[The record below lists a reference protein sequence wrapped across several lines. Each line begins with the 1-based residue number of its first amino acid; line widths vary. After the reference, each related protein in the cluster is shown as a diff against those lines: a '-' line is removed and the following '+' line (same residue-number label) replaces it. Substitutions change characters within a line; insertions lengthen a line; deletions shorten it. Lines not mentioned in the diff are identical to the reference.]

1 MMARTRTSGPEPRM
15 PPTLDLVTVV
25 FSRET
30 DLLRRQARS
39 IARFLSPEGLGRI
52 RVIVNDRDEDACV
65 AAVEALRPDYGAL
78 ADRLEVVHPDALL
91 ALRPRGLGPHRVG
104 QWLRYLATRH
114 RPLSPFGRKGGWNGN
129 RGWPVQQALKLAAA
143 RLGEGRFVL
152 ILDAKN
158 HFIRPVSVAS
168 FVSPEGRARTYMN
181 RPGDKQWDWIQP
193 SFRLM
198 GVAPPPRDA
207 PSPPTVTPVC
217 VSRAVLGECL
227 DDLERRVGPVE
238 AFFARARQDETEF
251 MLLYAH
257 VVGRHGSW
265 QAVFDPGLI
274 SPATIFLRSDPA
286 SIDRVV
292 RQAESGEV
300 EVFSVHGS
308 RVATLEPEFRRRV
321 EAIWAERGLD

>member
-1 MMARTRTSGPEPRM
+1 M
-15 PPTLDLVTVV
+15 PPMLDLVTVV
-25 FSRET
+25 FSREME
-30 DLLRRQARS
+30 LLRRQARS
-39 IARFLSPEGLGRI
+39 IARFLAPEGLGRI

-65 AAVEALRPDYGAL
+65 AAVEAVRPEYGAL
-78 ADRLEVVHPDALL
+78 ADRLEVVRPATLF
-91 ALRPRGLGPHRVG
+91 ALRPRALGPQGVR

-114 RPLSPFGRKGGWNGN
+114 RRRSPFGQKGGWNGN
-129 RGWPVQQALKLAAA
+129 RGWAVQQALKLAAA

-168 FVSPEGRARTYMN
+168 FVSPEGRARTYTN
-181 RPGDKQWDWIQP
+181 RPGDKQWSWIPP

-198 GVAPPPRDA
+198 GVPPPPRDA
-207 PSPPTVTPVC
+207 PAPPTVTPVC
-217 VSRAVLGECL
+217 VSRAVLGDCL
-227 DDLERRVGPVE
+227 DDLERRVGPAE
-238 AFFARARQDETEF
+238 AFFARARGNATEF

-265 QAVFDPGLI
+265 QAVFDPGLVP
-274 SPATIFLRSDPA
+274 PATIFGRSDA
-286 SIDRVV
+286 AFIDHVV
-292 RQAESGEV
+292 RRAESGEA

-308 RVATLEPEFRRRV
+308 RVATLEPEVRRRV

>member
-1 MMARTRTSGPEPRM
+1 M
-15 PPTLDLVTVV
+15 PPMLDLVTVV

-30 DLLRRQARS
+30 ELLRRQARS
-39 IARFLSPEGLGRI
+39 IARFLSPEGIGRI

-65 AAVEALRPDYGAL
+65 AAVEALRPDYGPL
-78 ADRLEVVHPDALL
+78 ADRLEVVRPDMLL
-91 ALRPRGLGPHRVG
+91 ALRPRALGPHG
-104 QWLRYLATRH
+104 AAQWLLYLVTHQRQ
-114 RPLSPFGRKGGWNGN
+114 LWPFEQKGGWRGN
-129 RGWPVQQALKLAAA
+129 RGWAVQQALKLAAA

-168 FVSPEGRARTYMN
+168 FVSPEGRARTYMH
-181 RPGDKQWDWIQP
+181 RPGDKQWEWIQP

-198 GVAPPPRDA
+198 GVPLPPRDA
-207 PSPPTVTPVC
+207 PAPPTVTPVC

-227 DDLERRVGPVE
+227 DDLEGRVGPVE
-238 AFFARARQDETEF
+238 AFFARARESSTEF

-274 SPATIFLRSDPA
+274 PPATIFLRSDA
-286 SIDRVV
+286 AAIDRVA
-292 RQAESGEV
+292 RRAESGEA
-300 EVFSVHGS
+300 EIFSVHGS
-308 RVATLEPEFRRRV
+308 RVATLEPEARRRI
-321 EAIWAERGLD
+321 EAIWAERGLL